1 MFPIQKWQH
10 ESVAFPIPTPLWW
23 LRGLCPRY
31 RLPFSCVLPPRF
43 DSSDMVGES
52 WEPSPQ
58 KHGLFISLVSLFMGF
73 KSSLNWNISVETI
86 RHVLQRKGCIR
97 LVHLC
102 CAING
107 LCHKCTG
114 QSINGLGSLYCAQL
128 WPQGSYG
135 LPNCTLSY
143 FSQPPACCAPV
154 SRFICLMQGIRCC
167 MQGSSWQFFFACAGI
182 QWLIVGF
189 QRTKE

>member
-1 MFPIQKWQH
+1 
-10 ESVAFPIPTPLWW
+10 
-23 LRGLCPRY
+23 
-31 RLPFSCVLPPRF
+31 
-43 DSSDMVGES
+43 MVRES
-52 WEPSPQ
+52 WEPSPR

-86 RHVLQRKGCIR
+86 RHVLQRKGCNR

-107 LCHKCTG
+107 LCHKCTR

-167 MQGSSWQFFFACAGI
+167 MQGSSWQFFFCMCRNTVAHSRFPTCKGVADSKFIYKGRRHM
-182 QWLIVGF
+182 WCKFLLP
-189 QRTKE
+189 